1 MCCSFIS
8 EPQHGQAFGVGF
20 SGTAV
25 SNEKKIRL
33 TAADE
38 LRRPDRFLPSAR
50 VRLYLADH
58 EGGILLHK
66 AAKKAF
72 DELGVRKLPSGR
84 RNTPSCY
91 RRKRRRMPNTGVR
104 ATRCASCCSTSR
116 TWIVCWAKTSTRRR
130 RKRSMTGNNGH
141 SPRRFAET
149 CSAHFARSRG
159 LRGAAPTSRGEFSR
173 RRKFPQ
179 NAKESPLCPAC
190 HVCYVCKFGLKITLL
205 S

>member
-8 EPQHGQAFGVGF
+8 EPRYGQAFGAGF

-25 SNEKKIRL
+25 SNEKIIRL

-58 EGGILLHK
+58 GGDILLHK

-72 DELGVRKLPSGR
+72 DELGVRKLPSVR

-149 CSAHFARSRG
+149 CSRAFCAFKGPWGRCPDKQRGVFAEAKISQKCKREPSLPCLPRL
-159 LRGAAPTSRGEFSR
+159 LR
-173 RRKFPQ
+173 
-179 NAKESPLCPAC
+179 L
-190 HVCYVCKFGLKITLL
+190 
-205 S
+205 